1 MYINGLLNNY
11 LFPKILI
18 VINYIKLIG
27 EHMEIFAST
36 LYHLAVVIIIFL
48 VLTILGKLIYRVL
61 KNKGGNSITINEL
74 LPEDEVHTLVQV
86 FYLILMAL
94 CVVNIFYSLMGSGND
109 LYYFAIFDIVLSLY
123 FAITLDMSSWKNR
136 IIWLILVPYGSL
148 VYPLFG
154 ISLVIFADFIHAFI
168 FIYFAKI
175 NLDKFVE
182 YTNSNALGIT
192 IILLFAVIFAGF
204 FITQYSEGVNALD
217 SIVIVSNQ
225 FTGNGYSVFGNTIS
239 GKLNSLLLVWGGYI
253 LSGVGAATLTAAL
266 LIRHFKKEFEELR
279 QLIEEGEGE

>member
-1 MYINGLLNNY
+1 
-11 LFPKILI
+11 
-18 VINYIKLIG
+18 
-27 EHMEIFAST
+27 MEIFAST

-48 VLTILGKLIYRVL
+48 VLTILGKPIYRVL
-61 KNKGGNSITINEL
+61 KNKGGNSININEL

-279 QLIEEGEGE
+279 QLIEEGKGE

>member
-1 MYINGLLNNY
+1 
-11 LFPKILI
+11 
-18 VINYIKLIG
+18 
-27 EHMEIFAST
+27 MEIFAST
-36 LYHLAVVIIIFL
+36 LYHLAVVIIVFL

-61 KNKGGNSITINEL
+61 KNKGGNSININEL

-154 ISLVIFADFIHAFI
+154 ISRVIFADFIHAFI

-279 QLIEEGEGE
+279 QLIEEGDGE

>member
-1 MYINGLLNNY
+1 
-11 LFPKILI
+11 
-18 VINYIKLIG
+18 
-27 EHMEIFAST
+27 MEIFTSA
-36 LYHLAVVIIIFL
+36 LFQLFVVIIIFL
-48 VLTILGKLIYRVL
+48 VLTLLGKVIYHTL
-61 KNKGGNSITINEL
+61 KNRYGKSISINEL

-94 CVVNIFYSLMGSGND
+94 CVVNVFYSIMGSGND
-109 LYYFAIFDIVLSLY
+109 LYFFAIFDVALSLY

-136 IIWLILVPYGSL
+136 IIWMILVPYGSL

-154 ISLVIFADFIHAFI
+154 LSLVILADFIHAFI
-168 FIYFAKI
+168 FIYFAKL

-192 IILLFAVIFAGF
+192 IVLLFAVIFAGF
-204 FITQYSEGVNALD
+204 FITQYAEGANALD
-217 SIVIVSNQ
+217 SLVIVSNQ
-225 FTGNGYSVFGNTIS
+225 FTGNGYSAFGSTIS

-266 LIRHFKKEFEELR
+266 LIRHFKMEFEELR
-279 QLIEEGEGE
+279 QLIEEGEEE

>member
-1 MYINGLLNNY
+1 
-11 LFPKILI
+11 
-18 VINYIKLIG
+18 
-27 EHMEIFAST
+27 MEIFAST
-36 LYHLAVVIIIFL
+36 LYHLAVAIIIFL

-61 KNKGGNSITINEL
+61 KNKGGNSININEL

-204 FITQYSEGVNALD
+204 FITQYAEGANALD
-217 SIVIVSNQ
+217 SLVIVSNQ
-225 FTGNGYSVFGNTIS
+225 FTGNGYSSFGNTIS

-266 LIRHFKKEFEELR
+266 SIRHFKKEFEELKK
-279 QLIEEGEGE
+279 LIDEGEEQ

>member
-1 MYINGLLNNY
+1 
-11 LFPKILI
+11 
-18 VINYIKLIG
+18 
-27 EHMEIFAST
+27 MEIFAST

-61 KNKGGNSITINEL
+61 KNKGGNSININEL

-279 QLIEEGEGE
+279 QLIEEGKGE

>member
-1 MYINGLLNNY
+1 
-11 LFPKILI
+11 
-18 VINYIKLIG
+18 
-27 EHMEIFAST
+27 MEIFAST
-36 LYHLAVVIIIFL
+36 LFQLSAVIIIFL
-48 VLTILGKLIYRVL
+48 VLTLLGKVIYRTI
-61 KNKGGNSITINEL
+61 KNRYGNSISINEL

-109 LYYFAIFDIVLSLY
+109 IYYFAIFDIALSLY
-123 FAITLDMSSWKNR
+123 FAITLDMGSWKNR
-136 IIWLILVPYGSL
+136 IVWLLLIPYGSL
-148 VYPLFG
+148 AYPLFG
-154 ISLVIFADFIHAFI
+154 ISLVIYADLIHALI
-168 FIYFAKI
+168 FIYFAKL

-217 SIVIVSNQ
+217 SLVIVSNQ
-225 FTGNGYSVFGNTIS
+225 FTGNGYSVFGSTIS

-279 QLIEEGEGE
+279 KLIEEGEEE

>member
-1 MYINGLLNNY
+1 
-11 LFPKILI
+11 
-18 VINYIKLIG
+18 
-27 EHMEIFAST
+27 MEIFTST
-36 LYHLAVVIIIFL
+36 LFQLFVVIIIFL
-48 VLTILGKLIYRVL
+48 VLTLLGKVIYHTL
-61 KNKGGNSITINEL
+61 KNRYGKSISINEL

-94 CVVNIFYSLMGSGND
+94 CVVNVFYSIMGSGND
-109 LYYFAIFDIVLSLY
+109 LYFFAIFDVALSLY

-136 IIWLILVPYGSL
+136 IIWLILIPYGSL

-154 ISLVIFADFIHAFI
+154 LSLVILADFIHAFI
-168 FIYFAKI
+168 FIYFAKL

-192 IILLFAVIFAGF
+192 IVLLFAVIFAGF
-204 FITQYSEGVNALD
+204 FITQYAEGANALD
-217 SIVIVSNQ
+217 SLVIVSNQ
-225 FTGNGYSVFGNTIS
+225 FTGNGYSAFGSTIS

-266 LIRHFKKEFEELR
+266 LIRHFKMEFEELR
-279 QLIEEGEGE
+279 QLIEEGEEE

>member
-1 MYINGLLNNY
+1 
-11 LFPKILI
+11 
-18 VINYIKLIG
+18 
-27 EHMEIFAST
+27 MEIFAST
-36 LYHLAVVIIIFL
+36 LFQLSAVIIIFL
-48 VLTILGKLIYRVL
+48 VLTILGKVIYHTL
-61 KNKGGNSITINEL
+61 KNRYGNSINIYEL

-86 FYLILMAL
+86 YYLILMAL

-109 LYYFAIFDIVLSLY
+109 LYYFAIFDIALSLY
-123 FAITLDMSSWKNR
+123 FAVTLDMSSRKNKV
-136 IIWLILVPYGSL
+136 IWLLLVPYGSL

-154 ISLVIFADFIHAFI
+154 LSLVIFVDFLHAFI

-204 FITQYSEGVNALD
+204 FITQYAEGENALD
-217 SIVIVSNQ
+217 SLVIVSNQ
-225 FTGNGYSVFGNTIS
+225 FTGNGYSVFGDTIA
-239 GKLNSLLLVWGGYI
+239 GKMNSLLLVWGGYI

-266 LIRHFKKEFEELR
+266 LIRHFNKRFEELID
-279 QLIEEGEGE
+279 LIEEDGEE

>member
-1 MYINGLLNNY
+1 
-11 LFPKILI
+11 
-18 VINYIKLIG
+18 
-27 EHMEIFAST
+27 MEIFAST

-61 KNKGGNSITINEL
+61 KNKGGNSININEL

-94 CVVNIFYSLMGSGND
+94 CVVNIFYSLMGSDND
-109 LYYFAIFDIVLSLY
+109 LYSFAIFDIVLSLY
-123 FAITLDMSSWKNR
+123 FAITLDMSSSKNR
-136 IIWLILVPYGSL
+136 VLWLLLIPYGSL

-154 ISLVIFADFIHAFI
+154 LSLVIFADFLHAFV
-168 FIYFAKI
+168 FIYFAKL
-175 NLDKFVE
+175 NLDKFIE
-182 YTNSNALGIT
+182 YTNSNALGMT
-192 IILLFAVIFAGF
+192 IVLLFVVIFAGF

-217 SIVIVSNQ
+217 SLVIVSNQ
-225 FTGNGYSVFGNTIS
+225 FTGNGYSAFGNTVS

-266 LIRHFKKEFEELR
+266 LVRHFKKEFNELKA
-279 QLIEEGEGE
+279 LMEEGEEE

>member
-1 MYINGLLNNY
+1 
-11 LFPKILI
+11 
-18 VINYIKLIG
+18 
-27 EHMEIFAST
+27 MEIFAST

-61 KNKGGNSITINEL
+61 KNKGGNSININEL

-239 GKLNSLLLVWGGYI
+239 GKLNTLLLVWGGYI

>member
-1 MYINGLLNNY
+1 
-11 LFPKILI
+11 
-18 VINYIKLIG
+18 
-27 EHMEIFAST
+27 MEIFAST

-61 KNKGGNSITINEL
+61 KNKGGNSININEL

-123 FAITLDMSSWKNR
+123 FAITLDMGSWKNR
-136 IIWLILVPYGSL
+136 IVWLLLIPYGSL
-148 VYPLFG
+148 AYPLFG
-154 ISLVIFADFIHAFI
+154 ISLVIYADLIHALI
-168 FIYFAKI
+168 FIYFAKL

-217 SIVIVSNQ
+217 SLVIVSNQ
-225 FTGNGYSVFGNTIS
+225 FTGNGYSVFGSTIS

-279 QLIEEGEGE
+279 KLIEEGEEE